1 MITLV
6 VDDEYGVP
14 FAVDT
19 YLTVEDARHALN
31 QLECSLEDCMTSARA
46 YHLMQAID
54 QLKEAIAEHEE
65 ADD

>member
-19 YLTVEDARHALN
+19 YLTVDDARHALN

-46 YHLMQAID
+46 YRLMQAID

>member
-19 YLTVEDARHALN
+19 YLTVDDARYALN